1 MNPADFDMLSQLVRE
16 RAGLVLTK
24 DKHYLFESRLIPLAR
39 KRGLGGL
46 DDLIAA
52 VRAGADEV
60 LLTDITEAMMTNES
74 SFFRDTSPFEHFK
87 TMVLPELME
96 RRASTRTIR
105 IWSAACSTGQE
116 PYSISMCL
124 RDLSDVLSGWRVDIV
139 ATDLSGVVL
148 EKAKVGMYTQFE
160 IQRGLPIQYLMSYF
174 HQVDEMWH
182 IDSSLRAM
190 VKFHQYNLL
199 NDVSALGQFDIVFCR
214 NVLIYFDLTTKADV
228 LRRIS
233 NQMPSDGYLFL
244 GGAETVLGIT
254 TDFEALKKH
263 RGVYVLSDPSNQASI
278 GF

>member
-1 MNPADFDMLSQLVRE
+1 MNPADFDLLSRLVRE
-16 RAGLVLTK
+16 RSGLVLSK

-46 DDLIAA
+46 NDVVAA
-52 VRAGADEV
+52 VRTGADES
-60 LLTDITEAMMTNES
+60 LLVDITEAMMTNES

-87 TMVLPELME
+87 HMVIPDLME
-96 RRASTRTIR
+96 KRAATRHLR

-116 PYSISMCL
+116 PYSIAMCL
-124 RDLSDVLSGWRVDIV
+124 RDLADVLSGWQVDIV
-139 ATDLSGVVL
+139 STDLSGIAL

-160 IQRGLPIQYLMSYF
+160 VQRGLPIQYLMTHF

-190 VKFHQYNLL
+190 VKFHQHNLL
-199 NDVSALGQFDIVFCR
+199 HDLSLLGQFDIVFCR
-214 NVLIYFDLTTKADV
+214 NVLIYFDVATKADV
-228 LRRIS
+228 LRRVS
-233 NQMPSDGYLFL
+233 NQMPPDGYLFL

-254 TDFEALKKH
+254 TDFEALKQH
-263 RGVYVLSDPSNQASI
+263 RGVYVLADPTNQASI